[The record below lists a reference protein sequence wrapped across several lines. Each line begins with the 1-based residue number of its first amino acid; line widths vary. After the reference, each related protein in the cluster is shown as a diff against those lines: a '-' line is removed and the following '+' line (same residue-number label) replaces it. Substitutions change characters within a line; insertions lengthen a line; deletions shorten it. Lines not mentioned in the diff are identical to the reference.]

1 MYRTDLDVCCSSH
14 KAISNR
20 TELLLSTKGI
30 LRRAER
36 RIELYQ
42 IGRILLCNV
51 NGRCMRDIH
60 IIIRD
65 ICLNFFVFFCWFFL
79 TLASHKSLEA
89 LARSRYPCPKRLEAK
104 THQLATYQAP
114 MLPWWQG
121 SRRGWQSQSGRCHF
135 FGVPSFVIIF
145 FEHFYFI
152 LINIVSLCNLFWK
165 SCAAKVLP
173 HIFGIMRLP
182 LAQENPWIECRTCI
196 SIGILRG
203 HLQPDSCR
211 HGVTSCMLRYAKE
224 TSTMKI
230 EPEE

>member
-65 ICLNFFVFFCWFFL
+65 ICLNFFVFFLLVLSHLGISQIPGGIGAFALSVPKATRGQDPPTCDLSSPNASMVTGLQTRMTESKWEMPFL
-79 TLASHKSLEA
+79 WCAQLCDYIFWKFLFYFNLQSLSVSAICFERVV
-89 LARSRYPCPKRLEAK
+89 LPKFCHIFSESCGCLWPKRIHESNVEHVYQLVSWEA
-104 THQLATYQAP
+104 T
-114 MLPWWQG
+114 
-121 SRRGWQSQSGRCHF
+121 
-135 FGVPSFVIIF
+135 
-145 FEHFYFI
+145 
-152 LINIVSLCNLFWK
+152 CNLIVVDMGWHPA
-165 SCAAKVLP
+165 C
-173 HIFGIMRLP
+173 
-182 LAQENPWIECRTCI
+182 
-196 SIGILRG
+196 
-203 HLQPDSCR
+203 
-211 HGVTSCMLRYAKE
+211 
-224 TSTMKI
+224 
-230 EPEE
+230 

>member
-145 FEHFYFI
+145 FENFYFI
-152 LINIVSLCNLFWK
+152 LIFNHCQSLQFVLKELCCQSFATYFR
-165 SCAAKVLP
+165 SHAAA
-173 HIFGIMRLP
+173 FGPRESMNRMSNMYI
-182 LAQENPWIECRTCI
+182 NW
-196 SIGILRG
+196 
-203 HLQPDSCR
+203 
-211 HGVTSCMLRYAKE
+211 Y
-224 TSTMKI
+224 
-230 EPEE
+230 PERPPATW